1 MPKRLAMAAML
12 LAIPGPV
19 LAEQPGAV
27 RSIRFS
33 VSACMRYCPI
43 YSVTVQADGSAV
55 FNGEDYTAVRGER
68 PFRISPA
75 QFQALARH
83 LAPFRPAN
91 GDLRYDDSTN
101 CQGAGEPPTDFPSR
115 GVIWT
120 GAEGSRQMLSF
131 YTGCNVPP
139 LAAALARVPEML
151 PIGDFIGGSH

>member
-1 MPKRLAMAAML
+1 L
-12 LAIPGPV
+12 
-19 LAEQPGAV
+19 
-27 RSIRFS
+27 
-33 VSACMRYCPI
+33 
-43 YSVTVQADGSAV
+43 QADGSGV

-68 PFRISPA
+68 PFRISPV

-83 LAPFRPAN
+83 LAPFRPAS

-115 GVIWT
+115 GVVWVDT
-120 GAEGSRQMLSF
+120 DGRRQMLSF

-151 PIGDFIGGSH
+151 PIGDYIGARR